1 MENVGAQQL
10 LLNQILWNEQNNN
23 NNNDN
28 DPGNDV
34 DDEEDREGDGTLD
47 GGVAYCGGSGDED
60 KARSTLSTD
69 MELVSFSDCVAAG
82 T

>member
-23 NNNDN
+23 NNNN
-28 DPGNDV
+28 DRANDM
-34 DDEEDREGDGTLD
+34 DDDDDREGDGTLD
-47 GGVAYCGGSGDED
+47 GGVAKSGSSTDDE
-60 KARSTLSTD
+60 KEPITVSTD
-69 MELVSFSDCVAAG
+69 MELVRPLF